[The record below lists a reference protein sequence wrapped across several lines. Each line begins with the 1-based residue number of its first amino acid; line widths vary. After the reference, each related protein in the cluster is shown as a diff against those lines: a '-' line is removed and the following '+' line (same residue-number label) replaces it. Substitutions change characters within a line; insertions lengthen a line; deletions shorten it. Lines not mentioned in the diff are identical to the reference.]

1 MEKMTQKDLE
11 ILRADIESERV
22 MIVEKEHYYA
32 LESQRDMLLEACK
45 ELLALWRDAQA
56 KCALPQCSIC
66 TKNRTLDKKF
76 SDIIAKAEKG
86 D

>member
-45 ELLALWRDAQA
+45 ELLALWWDA
-56 KCALPQCSIC
+56 KVTCRNPQCGVC
-66 TKNRTLDKKF
+66 KQNRKFHKKF
-76 SDIIAKAEKG
+76 SDIIAEAEKP
-86 D
+86 